1 MSRIRVTRSARK
13 HKIGNARIL
22 DAGNPTQLGHDALLY
37 IGKDDRG
44 LELAIIAVPDDK
56 HEGGLA
62 VIHAMPTRFLGE
74 GRDRR

>member
-1 MSRIRVTRSARK
+1 MV
-13 HKIGNARIL
+13 

-62 VIHAMPTRFLGE
+62 VIHAMPTRFSAKGE
-74 GRDRR
+74 TDDE